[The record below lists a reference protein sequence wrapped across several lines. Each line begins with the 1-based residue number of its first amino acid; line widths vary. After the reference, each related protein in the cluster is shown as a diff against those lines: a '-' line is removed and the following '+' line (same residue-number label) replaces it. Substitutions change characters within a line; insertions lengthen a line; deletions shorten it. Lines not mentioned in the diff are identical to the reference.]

1 MKDKNFFV
9 IAALLVVIVLIGG
22 AVYFYKTKPAEE
34 SAFQETP
41 QGNAETEKSSEETVL
56 AKDGF
61 ALTLPVGWTEIT
73 PPQENILAMGV
84 DSREEINDEK
94 VKETG
99 FRTNLSI
106 QQDDLSKYEQPYSL
120 SDYVDSVKTS
130 LMQAI
135 PGIEFAKEEQGEI
148 NGFDAVFVECW
159 STQEE
164 IDFATLLVFFKDAN
178 NFIWAIS
185 FNTLH
190 DSWLTYQDV
199 FYQIAESF
207 KLE

>member
-1 MKDKNFFV
+1 MRDKNFFTT
-9 IAALLVVIVLIGG
+9 AALLITIILIAG
-22 AVYFYKTKPAEE
+22 AIYFYKTKPAEE
-34 SAFQETP
+34 PASQETP
-41 QGNAETEKSSEETVL
+41 QVITETEEPDKETVL
-56 AKDGF
+56 TKDGF
-61 ALTLPVGWTEIT
+61 ALTLPVGWSEIT

-120 SDYVDSVKTS
+120 SDYIDSVKTS